1 MRDSNAILKITLR
14 LSAFEA
20 KKLSAFARFKHN
32 LKNSFAPLCL
42 RGKKNSE
49 MLKWKIKPFE
59 ALNVNE
65 LYDVLKLRSE
75 IFVVEQ
81 NCVYLDLDGKDK
93 KALHLIGEYEGK
105 IVAYSRLFDAGIS
118 FDNASIGRVVVDA
131 NYRDKKWGHE
141 LMHEAIAGIKANFGK
156 EAITIGA
163 QLYLKKF
170 YESHGFVQTS
180 EMYLE
185 DDIPH
190 IEMIRD

>member
-1 MRDSNAILKITLR
+1 MGIQ
-14 LSAFEA
+14 
-20 KKLSAFARFKHN
+20 
-32 LKNSFAPLCL
+32 
-42 RGKKNSE
+42 
-49 MLKWKIKPFE
+49 WKIKPFE
-59 ALNVNE
+59 NLSANE
-65 LYDVLKLRSE
+65 LYDILRLRSA

-93 KALHLIGEYEGK
+93 VALHLFGEYEGK
-105 IVAYSRLFDAGIS
+105 IVAYSRLFKAGIS

-131 NYRDKKWGHE
+131 NYRDKKFGHD
-141 LMHEAIAGIKANFGK
+141 LMREAIGGIKTHFGESK
-156 EAITIGA
+156 ITIGA

-190 IEMIRD
+190 IEMKKE

>member
-1 MRDSNAILKITLR
+1 MPLR
-14 LSAFEA
+14 QNFSRME
-20 KKLSAFARFKHN
+20 
-32 LKNSFAPLCL
+32 
-42 RGKKNSE
+42 
-49 MLKWKIKPFE
+49 LKWKIKPFE
-59 ALNVNE
+59 ALTVNE
-65 LYDVLKLRSE
+65 LYDLLKLRSE

-93 KALHLIGEYEGK
+93 KALHLLGEFEGK

-141 LMHEAIAGIKANFGK
+141 LMINAIAGIKSNFDK
-156 EAITIGA
+156 DKITIGA
-163 QLYLKKF
+163 QFYLQKF

-185 DDIPH
+185 DDIEH
-190 IEMIRD
+190 IEMIRG

>member
-1 MRDSNAILKITLR
+1 M
-14 LSAFEA
+14 E
-20 KKLSAFARFKHN
+20 
-32 LKNSFAPLCL
+32 
-42 RGKKNSE
+42 
-49 MLKWKIKPFE
+49 LKWKIKPFE

-93 KALHLIGEYEGK
+93 KALHLIGEYDGK
-105 IVAYSRLFDAGIS
+105 TVAYVRLFDAGIS

-131 NYRDKKWGHE
+131 NYRDRKWGHD
-141 LMHEAIAGIKANFGK
+141 LMREAIAAIKSNFDK

-185 DDIPH
+185 DDIEH
-190 IEMIRD
+190 IEMQRNK